1 MSAPSLTRKSQ
12 VGSDFWDLAAM
23 IKGVSSQWERGSI
36 SSVAVAE
43 FKRVSRSMTDMT
55 VFSSS
60 NCWCWVE
67 RSVITLCDR
76 KGPNKTNI
84 ARISGRNL
92 SQDHLWV
99 LRIQSLLCLKVW
111 YFACEWLPTRVYY
124 LWYILIAVLLT
135 FLTLVKSKT
144 ETSQS
149 SKRFQQLTRETTDK
163 TAVHSKP
170 EKFNVDCIFKYP
182 KQPVFSSS
190 AASAAEHQHPSLV
203 ATCRDPAN
211 HDWPPSAKRC
221 IQTGQSWAG
230 DQEAWQNRGH
240 KRILARRVEALTQL
254 PRLNRSGTTLIIC
267 IHLWRLRWK

>member
-1 MSAPSLTRKSQ
+1 MNLGESLKTKLSCHNMPHVFSHSLYSLSHFLHFTRSTPGTCMSAPSLTRKSQ

-23 IKGVSSQWERGSI
+23 IKGVSSQWERGSM

-55 VFSSS
+55 VFSS
-60 NCWCWVE
+60 NCWCWAE

-76 KGPNKTNI
+76 KGPNKINI

-111 YFACEWLPTRVYY
+111 YFASGWLPTRVYY

-135 FLTLVKSKT
+135 FLTHVKSKT

-163 TAVHSKP
+163 TAGP
-170 EKFNVDCIFKYP
+170 
-182 KQPVFSSS
+182 
-190 AASAAEHQHPSLV
+190 
-203 ATCRDPAN
+203 
-211 HDWPPSAKRC
+211 
-221 IQTGQSWAG
+221 
-230 DQEAWQNRGH
+230 
-240 KRILARRVEALTQL
+240 
-254 PRLNRSGTTLIIC
+254 
-267 IHLWRLRWK
+267 